1 MRGSNPIRAAH
12 CLLLVACGEELALA
26 GQPRSPQS
34 KPRRAAHRRA
44 PSSRSPRRSLVH
56 SQRCEEAPLTPPT
69 ASISANLGQS
79 RLISASDARGP
90 KDGAA
95 STPVRAVRL
104 AAPKRVRGQA
114 PFTGDLLSER
124 PSPGPPLSLS
134 SEQPPRPLYALM
146 GSFRE
151 VARSRAISGDL
162 GRSRHISAHLGQRH
176 HVRLIVR
183 LDRVQ
188 RQTCRPRRR
197 AGEAACSTGL
207 VVETKMPPLALRAS
221 L

>member
-104 AAPKRVRGQA
+104 DRTKEGERAGAVHRRLAERAPLSRSASLSVVRAAPSTALRTHGQ
-114 PFTGDLLSER
+114 FSGGRT
-124 PSPGPPLSLS
+124 
-134 SEQPPRPLYALM
+134 
-146 GSFRE
+146 
-151 VARSRAISGDL
+151 ISGDL
-162 GRSRHISAHLGQRH
+162 GRSRAISAHLGTSRA
-176 HVRLIVR
+176 
-183 LDRVQ
+183 
-188 RQTCRPRRR
+188 TPPRP
-197 AGEAACSTGL
+197 TGS
-207 VVETKMPPLALRAS
+207 AS
-221 L
+221 

>member
-162 GRSRHISAHLGQRH
+162 GRSRAISGDLGTSRHISGNATTS
-176 HVRLIVR
+176 
-183 LDRVQ
+183 DW
-188 RQTCRPRRR
+188 
-197 AGEAACSTGL
+197 
-207 VVETKMPPLALRAS
+207 
-221 L
+221 

>member
-1 MRGSNPIRAAH
+1 MERLRA
-12 CLLLVACGEELALA
+12 
-26 GQPRSPQS
+26 Q
-34 KPRRAAHRRA
+34 
-44 PSSRSPRRSLVH
+44 SSRSPRRSLVH

-124 PSPGPPLSLS
+124 PSPGLSPSLS

-162 GRSRHISAHLGQRH
+162 GRSRAISAHLGQRH
-176 HVRLIVR
+176 HVRLVVR

-197 AGEAACSTGL
+197 AGEAACSTGI
-207 VVETKMPPLALRAS
+207 VVETQLHSRRVSYDERSCGGEAQQGP
-221 L
+221 